1 MPVTTTSKILSGLLA
16 NLYLWIWTWQLCLKE
31 QLRLEVVLCLE
42 ISFAMFPLEVHRKDH
57 HRKHSTSVTWH
68 PISLSGQNTVTNSI
82 WHLQWLHCKIKKL
95 NVQSH
100 LNRLHLHFAWQRKSP
115 WSSGWARKTRLYL
128 HTVLPSIFQN
138 HYNLAAML
146 FQTPLYLAQPE

>member
-16 NLYLWIWTWQLCLKE
+16 NLYLWIWTRQLCLKQ
-31 QLRLEVVLCLE
+31 QLRLEVVPCLE

-82 WHLQWLHCKIKKL
+82 WRLQWLHCKIKKL

-128 HTVLPSIFQN
+128 HAVLPSIFQN
-138 HYNLAAML
+138 HYNLAAVL